1 MKYGLISLF
10 AMYLVIRFVFNII
23 IASMY
28 AAKKVS
34 ADMVA
39 KLAMIEN
46 VVSLIFAIM
55 IIRLAVKSGGRV

>member
-23 IASMY
+23 IMSMY

-34 ADMVA
+34 AGVLA
-39 KLAMIEN
+39 NLAMVEN
-46 VVSLIFAIM
+46 VVSLIFSIM
-55 IIRLAVKSGGRV
+55 IIRLAVKSGGRA